1 MTTSMFDLSG
11 KVAIVTGAAMGI
23 GQRLARGLAE
33 RGANIVIADIASD
46 QAEEVAGEIK
56 ARGGKALA
64 ITASAIDSNDV
75 DRLVETTIQHYGTLD
90 ILVNNAGGGR
100 AGSTA
105 TLSLEDWHFTM
116 DLCVTSAFL
125 CSQRAGRVMIEKRA
139 GKIIN
144 VASVYGFVGQD
155 SSLYD
160 LRPDGQ
166 LTESLAYA
174 AGKGAI
180 VNMTRSL
187 AVYWARYNINVNAI
201 APGMVKT
208 EQLAGSISTEAW
220 DRLSQR
226 TPLKRPA
233 KPEDME
239 GAVIYLASPASDF
252 VTGQILAVDG
262 GWLAW

>member
-1 MTTSMFDLSG
+1 MTISMFDLTG
-11 KVAIVTGAAMGI
+11 RVAIVTGGAMGI
-23 GQRLARGLAE
+23 GQRLAMGLAE
-33 RGANIVIADIASD
+33 HGASVVIADL
-46 QAEEVAGEIK
+46 
-56 ARGGKALA
+56 ALA
-64 ITASAIDSNDV
+64 EAEAGASAIESQGGRAIAVQANVCDEDDV
-75 DRLVETTIQHYGTLD
+75 ERLVGTTVAQFGSVD

-100 AGSTA
+100 GGPTVD
-105 TLSLEDWHFTM
+105 LSLDDWRFTM

-125 CSQRAGRVMIEKRA
+125 CSQRAGRVMIENGG

-166 LTESLAYA
+166 LTESVAYA

-187 AVYWARYNINVNAI
+187 AVYWARHNINVNAI
-201 APGMVKT
+201 APGMVRT
-208 EQLAGSISTEAW
+208 ERLAGSISAEAW

-233 KPEDME
+233 KPEDMQ

-252 VTGQILAVDG
+252 VTGQTLAVDG